1 MASVLCLDFDNVIVE
16 QDLTALIL
24 ERFDPGGLD
33 ECRAS
38 AEGARIRFLQSAF
51 ARVEAS
57 PEEILAFVRETARPR
72 EGLAALCDWCRDHDW
87 MPVIVSHGFGFAV
100 GAVLHDLGLDRV
112 PFHAGRA
119 RFAYRWRLSYLSP
132 RGVELQDGFQLSYVS
147 SLRQAGDFVAMVCG
161 PHTSTEAAKAANVV
175 FVPALSA
182 ASPASGAPRSY
193 EWRTFADVLAV
204 LDRDSRSWPV
214 AVLGTA

>member
-16 QDLTALIL
+16 QDLTALVL
-24 ERFDPGGLD
+24 ERFAPGEPEESHAPG
-33 ECRAS
+33 
-38 AEGARIRFLQSAF
+38 EGARIRALQSAF

-57 PEEILAFVRETARPR
+57 PEELLAFVREMARPR
-72 EGLAALCDWCRDHDW
+72 DGLDALYDWCRDHDW

-147 SLRQAGDFVAMVCG
+147 SLRQAGDFVAMVGG
-161 PHTSTEAAKAANVV
+161 PHTSTQAVKAANVA
-175 FVPALSA
+175 FVPDLGA
-182 ASPASGAPRSY
+182 ASPASGAPRRY
-193 EWRTFADVLAV
+193 EWRTFSDVLVV
-204 LDRDSRSWPV
+204 LDRDFPLPV
-214 AVLGTA
+214 AGSGTA